1 MDFIVPLLEDLGMAF
16 VEIGATFIDHLDQF
30 AEMEIETKELTD
42 RAAARFVEGMLNYV
56 DELLCQSGKRKGS
69 YDIQRHRQRELVTTV
84 GDINF
89 SHTVFKNKETGENVC
104 LLDKAIKLPPHER
117 FSAPA
122 EAKVLSEAEV
132 HSYQHAADA
141 LALGDQKVSKVA
153 VMEKVHGIREAFP
166 EEDDPVEKK
175 AVECLY
181 IEADEDHVHRQKYGK
196 EQPGSFMG
204 KLIYL
209 FEGKEAVCDG
219 RYRLISPHYH
229 GGLYPGSDENAA
241 LWNEVQRYIEKHYDE
256 DLLKRVYISGD
267 GANWIKA
274 GVDYVDKSV
283 FVADRYH
290 LMQYINRVSKL
301 VLDDE
306 KWVKQRFY
314 KYIYT
319 NNLLA
324 AKKMLTRIQNSSG
337 RDDVVE
343 DVRSYLVGNWEA
355 IHRAFRD
362 KNVLGCSAE
371 GHVSNVYADR
381 MSSRPMGWSE
391 DGCDSMCHLRC
402 YVRNNGREK
411 IIDLVKYRREMAM
424 ADLEATG
431 TDGMIEKSQ
440 VKRKY
445 TKEQLITASYEE
457 RMRVTLEGLTVRKTL
472 AIREQIGNI

>member
-16 VEIGATFIDHLDQF
+16 VEIGATFIDHLDKF

-42 RAAARFVEGMLNYV
+42 KAAARFVEGMLGYA
-56 DELLCQSGKRKGS
+56 DELLCQSGKRKSS
-69 YDIQRHRQRELVTTV
+69 YDIQRHRQRELITTV
-84 GDINF
+84 GDISF
-89 SHTVFKNKETGENVC
+89 THTVFKNKETGENLC
-104 LLDKAIKLPPHER
+104 LLDRAINLPPHER
-117 FSAPA
+117 FSVPA
-122 EAKVLSEAEV
+122 EVKVLSEAEV
-132 HSYQHAADA
+132 HSYQHAADS
-141 LALGDQKVSKVA
+141 LSVGDQKVSKVA
-153 VMEKVHGIREAFP
+153 VMEKVHGVREAFP
-166 EEDDPVEKK
+166 EEADPEKK
-175 AVECLY
+175 KVVEYLY
-181 IEADEDHVHRQKYGK
+181 IEADEDHVHKQKCG
-196 EQPGSFMG
+196 ERQPGSFMG

-241 LWNEVQRYIEKHYDE
+241 LWSEVQRYIEKHYDE
-256 DLLKRVYISGD
+256 ELLKRVYISGD

-274 GVDYVDKSV
+274 GVDYIDKSV
-283 FVADRYH
+283 FVADRFH
-290 LMQYINRVSKL
+290 LMQYINRVSRL

-319 NNLLA
+319 DNLLA

-343 DVRSYLVGNWEA
+343 EVRSYLVGNWEA

-371 GHVSNVYADR
+371 GHVSNIYADR

-391 DGCDSMCHLRC
+391 DGCDSMCRLRC
-402 YVRNNGREK
+402 FVKNNGREK

-431 TDGMIEKSQ
+431 TDGMIEQKQ
-440 VKRKY
+440 IRRKY
-445 TKEQLITASYEE
+445 TRDQLITAAYEE
-457 RMRVTLEGLTVRKTL
+457 RMRVTLDGLTVRKTL

>member
-16 VEIGATFIDHLDQF
+16 VKIGADFIDHLDQF
-30 AEMEIETKELTD
+30 DEMEAETKALTD
-42 RAAARFVEGMLNYV
+42 RAAARFMEGMLNYA

-69 YDIQRHRQRELVTTV
+69 YDIQRHRQRTLVTTA
-84 GDINF
+84 GDVTF
-89 SHTVFKNKETGENVC
+89 THTLFKSRENGKNQY
-104 LLDKAIKLPPHER
+104 LLDSAIKLPPHER
-117 FSAPA
+117 FSAQA

-141 LALGDQKVSKVA
+141 LAVGEQTVSKVA
-153 VMEKVHGIREAFP
+153 VMEKVHGVRKAFQ
-166 EEDDPVEKK
+166 EDESEGKKKCVEY
-175 AVECLY
+175 LY
-181 IEADEDHVHRQKYGK
+181 IEADEDHVHRQKYGE
-196 EQPGSFMG
+196 EQRGSFIG

-209 FEGKEAVCDG
+209 FEGKEDVCEG
-219 RYRLISPHYH
+219 RSRLISPHYH
-229 GGLYPGSDENAA
+229 GGLYIGGDENAA
-241 LWNEVQRYIEKHYDE
+241 LWTEVQRYIESHYE
-256 DLLKRVYISGD
+256 ADLLKCVYISGD

-283 FVADRYH
+283 FVADRFH
-290 LMQYINRVSKL
+290 LMKYINRVARL

-337 RDDVVE
+337 KEDVVDDV
-343 DVRSYLVGNWEA
+343 RTYLVGNWDA

-362 KNVLGCSAE
+362 ENVIGCSAE
-371 GHVSNVYADR
+371 GHVSNVYAER

-391 DGCDSMCHLRC
+391 DGCDSMCRLRC
-402 YVRNNGREK
+402 YVRNHGRDK
-411 IIDLVKYRREMAM
+411 IIDLVKYRREMVM
-424 ADLEATG
+424 MDTESTG
-431 TDGMIEKSQ
+431 TDGMIEKKL
-440 VKRKY
+440 VKRSY
-445 TKEQLITASYEE
+445 TKDQLITAAYEE
-457 RMRVTLEGLTVRKTL
+457 KMRVTLGGLTVRKTL